1 MKQSS
6 KWYRRIFF
14 VFLLIF
20 LSGLGE
26 VYLEHQKRI
35 LFIEYQNLIK
45 ERDALKTEWQRIQI
59 ELSQLSSGL
68 RLEDIARSKVKMSI
82 PNPNSI
88 NIIDSLLLYWLD
100 QSGSLF

>member
-35 LFIEYQNLIK
+35 LLIEYQNLIK

-88 NIIDSLLLYWLD
+88 NIIDLNENSN
-100 QSGSLF
+100 

>member
-88 NIIDSLLLYWLD
+88 NIIDLNENSN
-100 QSGSLF
+100 

>member
-35 LFIEYQNLIK
+35 LFIEYQSLIK
-45 ERDALKTEWQRIQI
+45 ERDTLKTDWQRIQI

-68 RLEDIARSKVKMSI
+68 RLEDIARSKVNMSI

-88 NIIDSLLLYWLD
+88 NIIDLNEKTD
-100 QSGSLF
+100 

>member
-6 KWYRRIFF
+6 KWYRRAFF
-14 VFLLIF
+14 LFLMIC

-35 LFIEYQNLIK
+35 LFIDYQSLIK
-45 ERDALKTEWQRIQI
+45 ERDTLKTDWQRIQI

-68 RLEDIARSKVKMSI
+68 RLEDIARTKVNMSI

-88 NIIDSLLLYWLD
+88 NIIDFNENSN
-100 QSGSLF
+100 